1 MLGHLSTAVFP
12 IFAIGALGFLL
23 GKIRT
28 FDVTAAFAVN
38 KFVML
43 VCMPALCIEF
53 LALAPIKHFDFL
65 LLFGYFLS
73 EIILF
78 LIGLFIS
85 KYFFRLS
92 NTEAILIGL
101 ALALTN
107 HVLFI
112 LPIANEIFGTSNT
125 LTIVSIITMDGLLI
139 FSLTLIAMDILSNSN
154 RPFFVTIKAIITNPP
169 LIGILVGLVI
179 SLNNLELP
187 SGFLFFLE
195 KMGGTA
201 TPALLF
207 SLGIML
213 SYQDK
218 IAPTKLIVSMT
229 TIKLILHPILA
240 WLLIAFLF
248 GGSYPANH
256 STALMVAAAPSGV
269 MAYMLAMNYNV
280 TVDRISPIILYTSI
294 GSLITVSL
302 AATM

>member
-1 MLGHLSTAVFP
+1 M
-12 IFAIGALGFLL
+12 
-23 GKIRT
+23 RT
-28 FDVTAAFAVN
+28 FDVTAAFAIN

-53 LALAPIKHFDFL
+53 LAVAPIKHFDFL

-73 EIILF
+73 D
-78 LIGLFIS
+78 
-85 KYFFRLS
+85 S
-92 NTEAILIGL
+92 NL
-101 ALALTN
+101 
-107 HVLFI
+107 
-112 LPIANEIFGTSNT
+112 
-125 LTIVSIITMDGLLI
+125 
-139 FSLTLIAMDILSNSN
+139 
-154 RPFFVTIKAIITNPP
+154 PFFVTIKAIITNPP

>member
-1 MLGHLSTAVFP
+1 
-12 IFAIGALGFLL
+12 
-23 GKIRT
+23 
-28 FDVTAAFAVN
+28 
-38 KFVML
+38 
-43 VCMPALCIEF
+43 
-53 LALAPIKHFDFL
+53 
-65 LLFGYFLS
+65 
-73 EIILF
+73 
-78 LIGLFIS
+78 
-85 KYFFRLS
+85 
-92 NTEAILIGL
+92 
-101 ALALTN
+101 
-107 HVLFI
+107 
-112 LPIANEIFGTSNT
+112 
-125 LTIVSIITMDGLLI
+125 
-139 FSLTLIAMDILSNSN
+139 
-154 RPFFVTIKAIITNPP
+154 
-169 LIGILVGLVI
+169 
-179 SLNNLELP
+179 
-187 SGFLFFLE
+187 
-195 KMGGTA
+195 MGGTA

-213 SYQDK
+213 SHQDK